1 VLTSKDYNLPS
12 ELSGNY
18 WGLTCEEGGF
28 DPKLV
33 KKDNGGRNHYV
44 VEMHPYGEPVANT
57 PDEDLPPS
65 CF

>member
-1 VLTSKDYNLPS
+1 VLTSKDYNSSS
-12 ELSGNY
+12 ELSGNF

-33 KKDNGGRNHYV
+33 KKDNGGRNNNV
-44 VEMHPYGEPVANT
+44 VEMHPYGVQVADT
-57 PDEDLPPS
+57 PDEDLPPP